1 MKKRWSHRHLYGVQ
15 KVGRILFYL
24 LSVCAVVCYWAGREG
39 VLKNPVCY
47 LLEQREPKES
57 PFLWALHSV
66 ALFQGVDIG
75 EETLR
80 QTELF
85 EKMQEENR
93 SYQEQREIDS
103 DEVKIQE
110 PGEQKPRENQEEAA
124 EAGNRRLPVYMVS
137 GGIEKKKE
145 EADLAEPV
153 LAGSFV
159 PFSELIH
166 KKEFLATYFESG
178 VLLKEYYI
186 VDNVTSAAPSLFDP
200 EELLNTDLT
209 ITPDKEKYQI
219 LIYHTHASEEF
230 CDSRAGVEEDTVRGP
245 GEKLAQCLRAY
256 GYGVYHDMTAYDRK
270 NGEDNRNYAYST
282 ARPKIE
288 QFLKEHPEVEVIIDL
303 HRDSGA
309 KRTWNYQGEEVAKI
323 MLFNGL
329 CRNANGPMKD
339 LENPNLKQNLAFS
352 LQVNLAGRALYPGM
366 MYKIYLKNYRYNEHF
381 RERYLL
387 VELGT
392 EENTVAQAYGAMPP
406 FAEAIHSVLSG
417 GVTAK

>member
-1 MKKRWSHRHLYGVQ
+1 MRKRWSHKYQYGVQ
-15 KVGRILFYL
+15 KAGKILIYL
-24 LSVCAVVCYWAGREG
+24 LSACAVLCYWAGREDI
-39 VLKNPVCY
+39 LRNPVPY
-47 LLEQREPKES
+47 LLEQRESGES

-66 ALFQGVDIG
+66 ALYRNAGIS
-75 EETLR
+75 EETVR
-80 QTELF
+80 QSELF
-85 EKMQEENR
+85 EKMKEENR
-93 SYQEQREIDS
+93 SYQKQNEMDS
-103 DEVKIQE
+103 GNGEKRE
-110 PGEQKPRENQEEAA
+110 PGGQKAQESQTEIA
-124 EAGNRRLPVYMVS
+124 ETGNNTLPVYMVS

-145 EADLAEPV
+145 EADLTEPV

-159 PFSELIH
+159 TFSELIH
-166 KKEFLATYFESG
+166 KKEFLAKYPKPG
-178 VLLKEYYI
+178 LLLEDYYI
-186 VDNVTSAAPSLFDP
+186 VDNVTSAAPSLFNA

-209 ITPDKEKYQI
+209 VAPDKEKYQI
-219 LIYHTHASEEF
+219 LIYHTHASEGF
-230 CDSRAGVEEDTVRGP
+230 CDSRKGVTEDTVRGP
-245 GEKLAQCLRAY
+245 GEKLAECLRAY

-282 ARPKIE
+282 ARPQIE